1 MEISFLKQLIL
12 VLNLKLFLMKCPSV
26 VSTHNKSGSKVVYTT
41 GQFTRQAVSKGTDE
55 FYLENFG
62 QLLCVSNTRKR
73 SPVNIINSGIKN
85 MTF

>member
-55 FYLENFG
+55 FYLENLDNYYVCLTPG
-62 QLLCVSNTRKR
+62 KDPQLISLTQVLK
-73 SPVNIINSGIKN
+73 I
-85 MTF
+85 